1 MKTIKTTWGRVFKDI
16 NITLFN
22 NYPKI
27 LQRLGEWDE
36 LAQWEEYNEETGEY
50 DEIYQWYILGDDY
63 DAEWLERFCPD
74 IASDV
79 HYSESLGQ
87 YILAV
92 RHLGTAWSYVAT
104 ELQVDDEGLAEI
116 YQKTYHDDLPDDVL
130 RNVLGEKTIEDIAYD
145 L

>member
-22 NYPKI
+22 NYPEI
-27 LQRLGEWDE
+27 LQRLGEFDE

-50 DEIYQWYILGDDY
+50 DEIYQWYILGDNY

-79 HYSESLGQ
+79 HYSESLGH
-87 YILAV
+87 YIMAV

-104 ELQVDDEGLAEI
+104 ELKVDDEGLAEL
-116 YQKTYHDDLPDDVL
+116 YQKTYHDDLPADV
-130 RNVLGEKTIEDIAYD
+130 RKYALGEKGEA
-145 L
+145 